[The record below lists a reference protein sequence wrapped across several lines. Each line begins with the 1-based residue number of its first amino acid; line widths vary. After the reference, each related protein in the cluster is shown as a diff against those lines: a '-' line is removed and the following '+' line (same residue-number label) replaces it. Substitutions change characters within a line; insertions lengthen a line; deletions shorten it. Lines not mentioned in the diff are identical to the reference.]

1 MKKPMRMMART
12 GSPIQA
18 TSHIWAAG
26 RMEMKV
32 IEMPASVPS
41 MAARGV
47 ILRTYGP
54 TKAPIITITPIRKAH
69 ARPASQAC
77 TASPVAR

>member
-1 MKKPMRMMART
+1 MKKPIRMIART

-26 RMEMKV
+26 RIEMKV

-41 MAARGV
+41 IAARGV

-54 TKAPIITITPIRKAH
+54 TKAPIMTITPIRNAQ
-69 ARPASQAC
+69 ARPACHALVG
-77 TASPVAR
+77 SPVPR